1 MNTLIYLFRIYNK
14 IKPDIVHHIT
24 LKPVI
29 YGSIISKL
37 LQIKYVVNAVSGL
50 GYSFTKGR
58 KGIVQKLM
66 IGLLK
71 FGFNRKNL
79 TVIFQNG
86 DDEIFFKKQGITSN
100 LNKIIRIKGSG
111 VDLKQFK
118 KSSMPDDD
126 IIKILL
132 PSRMLWDK
140 GIKELREAS
149 EILAKSIQE
158 KFNLFYVVLQIK
170 IIELVFRKVTLKTGK
185 MGLM

>member
-1 MNTLIYLFRIYNK
+1 MEINTLVDLFRIYNK

-37 LQIKYVVNAVSGL
+37 LQIKNVVNAISGL

-66 IGLLK
+66 IELLK
-71 FGFNRKNL
+71 YGFNRKKI
-79 TVIFQNG
+79 TVIFQND
-86 DDEIFFKKQGITSN
+86 DDELFFKELGITSN
-100 LNKIIRIKGSG
+100 LNKIVRIKGSG
-111 VDLKQFK
+111 VDLKKFK
-118 KSSMPDDD
+118 KTPMPEFD

-149 EILAKSIQE
+149 EILAKKYTGKIQ
-158 KFNLFYVVLQIK
+158 FILCVFQIK
-170 IIELVFRKVTLKTGK
+170 IIGQCF
-185 MGLM
+185 